1 MKQNWVKKAIGV
13 IISLTMVFTSAVPV
27 TEQNLLASSVP
38 YEDIKSTNGGRF
50 SRQTMKNNSAVIT
63 VEALTEGSFRTSV
76 VEMDKYITT
85 TSAGE
90 SWYSGAAG
98 DEITME
104 NGTAGTNVFRDISMT
119 GKNNPR

>member
-1 MKQNWVKKAIGV
+1 
-13 IISLTMVFTSAVPV
+13 MVFTSAVPV
-27 TEQNLLASSVP
+27 TAQNLLASSVP

-119 GKNNPR
+119 GKNYPR